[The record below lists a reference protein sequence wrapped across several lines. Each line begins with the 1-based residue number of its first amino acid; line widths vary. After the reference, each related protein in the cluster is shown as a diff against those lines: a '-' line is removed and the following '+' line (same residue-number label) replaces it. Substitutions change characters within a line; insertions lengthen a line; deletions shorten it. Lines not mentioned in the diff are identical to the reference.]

1 MGGACGN
8 GPPEKGK
15 LRMKK
20 NTWIIAVAMVAAG
33 LAAACRGGDKGEAA
47 APAVEPAA
55 VEAAAEE
62 VGAAAVEAAPAAVG
76 AEKVVAKVNG
86 TEITEADVESVL
98 DTIRK
103 QMEGR
108 LPADQAAAMLPRIR
122 SRIVDE
128 LIMRQIMR
136 DALKA
141 EGVTMSDEE
150 LDAVKAELSAELPPG
165 MTLEAYME
173 QTGTSEDDFREQM
186 TIRKMVMAKIEAA
199 PAPTE
204 EEVRAF
210 YDENRQGFE
219 QPESVKASHILVKF
233 EDGDDADA
241 KAAKL
246 AKINGLKAEL
256 EGGADFAE
264 LAKANSDCPSSANGG
279 DLGAFRRG
287 SMVPPFEDAAF
298 KQEVGKVGDVVET
311 QFGYH
316 LILVTERNEAKTM
329 EFDEVKEEIGEMLLS
344 QKQQTVAMEYLH
356 SLEDAATVERFD
368 ESAADEPEAGGLLLE
383 VEEEEVDLDAG
394 SAAEADAA
402 MDAVVDE
409 TAASLDAAA
418 TEAADAAESV
428 ADEAADAVEGAAD
441 GAAEAADGA
450 LENAKAALSD
460 FADAAGEKVA
470 EAKEAAGEALEA
482 AGDKAAEVAA
492 AAKEKAVEAKAAA
505 ADALEAAG
513 DKAAELKAAAG
524 EALEAAG
531 ENVKAAGKAVGE
543 TVKEAADA
551 MSDAATEA
559 LDAVRGADAA
569 ETPAE

>member
-1 MGGACGN
+1 
-8 GPPEKGK
+8 
-15 LRMKK
+15 MKK
-20 NTWIIAVAMVAAG
+20 NTWIIAVAVVAAG
-33 LAAACRGGDKGEAA
+33 LAAACRGGDKEQAV

-55 VEAAAEE
+55 VEAAAEAVE
-62 VGAAAVEAAPAAVG
+62 TAAVEAAPAVAGAVK
-76 AEKVVAKVNG
+76 AVAKVNG
-86 TEITEADVESVL
+86 TEITEADVEKVL
-98 DTIRK
+98 GVIRK

-108 LPADQAAAMLPRIR
+108 LPPDQAAVMLPRIR

-136 DALKA
+136 DALKS
-141 EGVTMSDEE
+141 EGVTLSDEE

-165 MTLEAYME
+165 MTLEKYLE
-173 QTGTSEDDFREQM
+173 ETGTDEADFREQM
-186 TIRKMVMAKIEAA
+186 TIRKMVMAKINAVE
-199 PAPTE
+199 APTE

-210 YDENRQGFE
+210 YDENQQGFE
-219 QPESVKASHILVKF
+219 KPENVTASHILVQF
-233 EDGDDADA
+233 EPGDDKDA
-241 KAAKL
+241 KASKL
-246 AKINGLKAEL
+246 EKINALKAEL

-279 DLGAFRRG
+279 DLGTFGRG
-287 SMVPPFEDAAF
+287 QMVPPFEDAAF
-298 KQEVGKVGDVVET
+298 KQEIGKVGDVVET

-316 LILVTERNEAKTM
+316 LILVTARNEAKRM
-329 EFDEVKEEIGEMLLS
+329 DFEEVKEEIAEMLLS
-344 QKQQTVAMEYLH
+344 QKQQTAAMEYLH
-356 SLEDAATVERFD
+356 GLEDAASVERFD
-368 ESAADEPEAGGLLLE
+368 DTTVEEPEESGLLLE

-402 MDAVVDE
+402 LDAVVDE

-418 TEAADAAESV
+418 DEAVAAADDAAEQ
-428 ADEAADAVEGAAD
+428 AAD
-441 GAAEAADGA
+441 AADGA
-450 LENAKAALSD
+450 LEDAKAAL
-460 FADAAGEKVA
+460 ADLADTAGEKVA
-470 EAKEAAGEALEA
+470 EAKEAAGAALDA

-505 ADALEAAG
+505 AEALEAAG
-513 DKAAELKAAAG
+513 DKAAELKDAAG

-531 ENVKAAGKAVGE
+531 EKVKAAGKAAGE
-543 TVKEAADA
+543 KVKEAADA